1 MVCIPLILLPVWT
14 VIMLQPSDRKYDK
27 NQMPVMPGKNQ
38 PIGAIVLRRIQ
49 DMVMDLVKPGRG
61 IRVER
66 RGANVYVHV
75 AQTGRGTGTS
85 GGGGTT
91 WMKTATTKAGLEEP
105 VNEVYFGRVTAG
117 ADIGMVCV
125 RNADND
131 GWDAFTHFE

>member
-1 MVCIPLILLPVWT
+1 
-14 VIMLQPSDRKYDK
+14 MLQPSDRKYDK
-27 NQMPVMPGKNQ
+27 NQQAIMPGKNQ
-38 PIGAIVLRRIQ
+38 PIGANALRRIL
-49 DMVMDLVKPGRG
+49 DMILEFIKPGRG

-66 RGANVYVHV
+66 RGQQVYIHV
-75 AQTGRGTGTS
+75 AQTGRGTGS
-85 GGGGTT
+85 GGGGAGT

-105 VNEVYFGRVTAG
+105 VSEVYFGRVTAG